1 MKDEILGELLGLW
14 ANVPLL
20 LTFRRMERAYMKEL
34 EYELHCHYDTVK
46 RSATYLLEAG
56 LIEEMASDRR
66 IPNVMTEMKLTPLG
80 KEIADCI
87 QDCETE
93 IGLKLRRRK

>member
-56 LIEEMASDRR
+56 LIEEMPSDRG
-66 IPNVMTEMKLTPLG
+66 IPNVMMELKLTPLG

-87 QDCETE
+87 QDCETKV
-93 IGLKLRRRK
+93 GVKLRRRK